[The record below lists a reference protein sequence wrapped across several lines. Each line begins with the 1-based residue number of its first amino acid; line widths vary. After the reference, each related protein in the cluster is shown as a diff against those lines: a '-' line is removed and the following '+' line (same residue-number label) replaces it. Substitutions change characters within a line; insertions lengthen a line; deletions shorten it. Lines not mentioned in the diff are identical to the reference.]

1 MATTIW
7 MIPWC
12 LQRCWSL
19 GGSGSWTDTAGGPHP
34 CWSKSVP
41 TAPGCTPSGWYI
53 CTERGRETVNKS
65 YLCVSYSITMFW
77 FILQTGSIIMI
88 FGCFLHIL
96 YVMVSLCWN
105 VKKPTS
111 RCYSNNTVVS
121 GSLHRELGSRWK
133 LGVTFRF
140 FHQHICAISE
150 YDHLLYGN
158 CLSKPELVIETQSA
172 AGLPRWC
179 VPTGSTFYP
188 LRGEYELLCFHFISG
203 LDEFSPLGFM
213 VRFPQIYEVLWSP
226 NVTFRPRLSVCLAQ
240 HRRLLDSR
248 SHTLLWQPIP

>member
-7 MIPWC
+7 MELMIPWC

-53 CTERGRETVNKS
+53 CTERGRETVKKL
-65 YLCVSYSITMFW
+65 YLCISYSITMFW
-77 FILQTGSIIMI
+77 FILQTDSIIII

-96 YVMVSLCWN
+96 HVMVSLCWN

-111 RCYSNNTVVS
+111 RCYSNNTVVL

-133 LGVTFRF
+133 LGVMFRF

-150 YDHLLYGN
+150 CDHLLYGN
-158 CLSKPELVIETQSA
+158 CLSKARAGNRDSVRCWTTTLVCDYRVNILSF
-172 AGLPRWC
+172 AGR
-179 VPTGSTFYP
+179 VRTFVFS
-188 LRGEYELLCFHFISG
+188 FHFRTWRILTAG
-203 LDEFSPLGFM
+203 FHGPL
-213 VRFPQIYEVLWSP
+213 PTDLWGALVS
-226 NVTFRPRLSVCLAQ
+226 
-240 HRRLLDSR
+240 
-248 SHTLLWQPIP
+248 